1 MTHRLLI
8 TVDIS
13 YHMIHMY
20 LGNVEK
26 VAIGESSNAD
36 DDANSSKA
44 GRCNFFKFKVTVTV
58 LTISKGF

>member
-1 MTHRLLI
+1 
-8 TVDIS
+8 
-13 YHMIHMY
+13 MIHMY

-44 GRCNFFKFKVTVTV
+44 GRCNFFKFKKATKSTQRN
-58 LTISKGF
+58 SHKNRDQSQ